1 MKKYCFFTFCFFL
14 SIILYGQSKLQDY
27 TLDFP
32 GTSLKL
38 EMIAIPAG
46 TFVMGGNTQSPEEEK
61 PPHKVQLD
69 EFWMAKY
76 ETTWDLY
83 NLYLERSIEDQEFQK
98 SDIIKVD
105 IDAVSGATIPYVD
118 MSLGMGKGKDLP
130 VGNVTYLAA
139 SQFCK
144 WLSAKTGDFYRLP
157 TEAEWE
163 YAARAGSNSSYFF
176 GEDPMALANFALYAA
191 NSDASYHKVGEKQ
204 PNSWGLYDVYGNVA
218 EWTLD
223 AYDPKYYK
231 STYKISKNPF
241 NVPTSVYP
249 NSVRGGSYKDD
260 AFKLRSSAR
269 FFSSKEWKRRDPQ
282 FPKSKWW
289 NTDAPFVGFRI
300 VRDPNPPSAQ
310 ELKKYWGE

>member
-61 PPHKVQLD
+61 PPHKVALD

-163 YAARAGSNSSYFF
+163 FAARGGIVDVFPPQSRWPLRLELLGEELESIRAFDPENQRSRTNTCGSR
-176 GEDPMALANFALYAA
+176 
-191 NSDASYHKVGEKQ
+191 KTRV
-204 PNSWGLYDVYGNVA
+204 
-218 EWTLD
+218 
-223 AYDPKYYK
+223 
-231 STYKISKNPF
+231 
-241 NVPTSVYP
+241 
-249 NSVRGGSYKDD
+249 
-260 AFKLRSSAR
+260 
-269 FFSSKEWKRRDPQ
+269 
-282 FPKSKWW
+282 
-289 NTDAPFVGFRI
+289 RI
-300 VRDPNPPSAQ
+300 VRRTNLRDARRS
-310 ELKKYWGE
+310 Y